1 MDDHI
6 NHFIALAISGV
17 VVTLCVALHY
27 EALRF
32 LGQTLGKHVHKRI
45 GVLLVMLGLLLAHVL
60 EIWIFAAG
68 YMIVQQGVG
77 FGYISG
83 MENGSFMDY
92 VYYSSV
98 VYTTLGFGDLLP
110 VGAIRMLSAAEGL
123 AGLALITWSAS
134 FTFLAMQRFWPHP
147 LKEKD
152 TESESKTNVPP
163 NHPNTKE

>member
-1 MDDHI
+1 MDEPI
-6 NHFIALAISGV
+6 PHFIALAISGV
-17 VVTLCVALHY
+17 VVTICVALHY

-32 LGQTLGKHVHKRI
+32 LGRMLGTHIHKRI
-45 GVLLVMLGLLLAHVL
+45 GVLLVMLGLLLAHII
-60 EIWIFAAG
+60 EIWVFAAG

-83 MENGSFMDY
+83 IENGSFMDY

-147 LKEKD
+147 LEEINKD
-152 TESESKTNVPP
+152 AEDKA
-163 NHPNTKE
+163 K